1 MFRGIFSSAKLDHLA
16 EEHKE
21 NMYRR
26 RSSRTQGTTAD
37 NSHFSE
43 DALSVS
49 VPKNYFTSTMFILRE
64 SIFKNL
70 ESKTI

>member
-43 DALSVS
+43 DASMDSKAFRLR
-49 VPKNYFTSTMFILRE
+49 KTILRVQCLLPE
-64 SIFKNL
+64 SRFLI
-70 ESKTI
+70 T